1 MRSTHRAPA
10 KRRARSTAVVLVAV
24 FALLATAAACG
35 SSSSSSSSGSAGTAS
50 GSVPQ
55 VDATKFTP
63 DFALMKELTGLASQ
77 GKGMVGVLLPDTT
90 SSARYVTYDAPYLK
104 KAFEAAGLTPDEY
117 KIDNAQ
123 GSASTMQHRPRPT
136 SPLERSVLLIDPLDP
151 GAVRRSRQ
159 TRTSKG
165 VKVIDYDR
173 LATGGPEDRYYV
185 SFDNVNVGQL
195 IGTGRGRL
203 HRSLERQQAEHP
215 DHGRRPHRQQRQAV
229 RAGLQRR
236 AAAEVRRRDVREGRR
251 ARRHVDAGGRRHDV
265 RAAVHRAPEHQRGG
279 DAERRQR
286 QRRHLGCC

>member
-1 MRSTHRAPA
+1 VRSTHRAPA

-90 SSARYVTYDAPYLK
+90 SSARYVTYDAPFLK
-104 KAFEAAGLTPDEY
+104 MAFEAAGLTPDEY

-123 GSASTMQHRPRPT
+123 GSASTMQQQAEADIT
-136 SPLERSVLLIDPLDP
+136 AGASVLLIDPLDP
-151 GAVRRSRQ
+151 GSGAAIEANAE
-159 TRTSKG
+159 SKG

-173 LATGGPEDRYYV
+173 LVLGGPSDRYYV
-185 SFDNVNVGQL
+185 SFNNVEVGKL
-195 IGTGRGRL
+195 I
-203 HRSLERQQAEHP
+203 
-215 DHGRRPHRQQRQAV
+215 RR
-229 RAGLQRR
+229 
-236 AAAEVRRRDVREGRR
+236 
-251 ARRHVDAGGRRHDV
+251 
-265 RAAVHRAPEHQRGG
+265 
-279 DAERRQR
+279 RRQR
-286 QRRHLGCC
+286 SSTALSPEHAVAPARARSPQG